1 MHCLV
6 RGGKLKPDMGHMDQ
20 LFLQFK
26 QYSGTQTKWFESY
39 IEGKQHII
47 CRAARHHAKV
57 IEDIKTKY
65 TFFNDNLVF
74 SLNCSEEWRYNGA
87 SSQMTSSRS
96 VSTVHC
102 SRTPLV
108 LGVHDFSR
116 CLSYW
121 LHQRSIHVLT
131 QDILHSLKRKILGGR
146 KLAHSEIHNN
156 NKIKQNQI
164 DTRKSEPILCEHM
177 SGVQQMRQWHQLN
190 TIRHFCATL
199 SQNCEICWNGVMLRP
214 NARPCSLNIFSVALI
229 IAGNGSCVGHLH
241 FGHHHPIQSSL

>member
-1 MHCLV
+1 MTILFFHSIV
-6 RGGKLKPDMGHMDQ
+6 AKSDATMGHP
-20 LFLQFK
+20 LRWHLVGL
-26 QYSGTQTKWFESY
+26 SLPC
-39 IEGKQHII
+39 I
-47 CRAARHHAKV
+47 ARGRR
-57 IEDIKTKY
+57 
-65 TFFNDNLVF
+65 
-74 SLNCSEEWRYNGA
+74 SCSE
-87 SSQMTSSRS
+87 SM
-96 VSTVHC
+96 VSAVAWATGQ
-102 SRTPLV
+102 P
-108 LGVHDFSR
+108 
-116 CLSYW
+116 

-131 QDILHSLKRKILGGR
+131 QDILHSLKRKILRGR

-199 SQNCEICWNGVMLRP
+199 SQNYEICWNGAMLRP